1 MTLPRAALAAL
12 LAVPATLAALLS
24 IDVGTWHDSLRAGDT
39 RYRSAPAA
47 ARWDASTVLPFGTGK
62 ALLALGDDVA
72 ARRAIRLFRV
82 NYGVHGRLDT
92 ALQTQGARA
101 VAELAL
107 ADVTRSRDSRRA
119 AQASD
124 LLGVL
129 AFGDFAGGGGRDA
142 GQAERSVSAFAN
154 AVRLDPSDEAAKFN
168 LELALR
174 LFQAR
179 GVRPGASPGAGGHG
193 TGRRGAG
200 TGIPG
205 TGY

>member
-1 MTLPRAALAAL
+1 MRLRLVAAL
-12 LAVPATLAALLS
+12 LILLATLAALLS
-24 IDVGTWHDSLRAGDT
+24 VDLRAWHDSLRAGDA
-39 RYRSAPAA
+39 RYRTAPAVA
-47 ARWDASTVLPFGTGK
+47 GWRASSILPFG
-62 ALLALGDDVA
+62 AARSLLAVDDDLA
-72 ARRAIRLFRV
+72 ARRAIRLFRLT
-82 NYGVHGRLDT
+82 YGVRGRLDT

-107 ADVTRSRDSRRA
+107 ADVTRSGDLRRA

-129 AFGDFAGGGGRDA
+129 AFGDFAAGGGRDA
-142 GQAERSVSAFAN
+142 NQAERAVSAFAN

-179 GVRPGASPGAGGHG
+179 GVRPGASPGTGVQGA
-193 TGRRGAG
+193 GRRGAG

>member
-1 MTLPRAALAAL
+1 MRLRLAGVAAL
-12 LAVPATLAALLS
+12 LIALATLAALLS
-24 IDVGTWHDSLRAGDT
+24 VDLRAWHDALRAGDA
-39 RYRSAPAA
+39 RYRAAPAA
-47 ARWDASTVLPFGTGK
+47 ARWRASTRLPSG
-62 ALLALGDDVA
+62 AARSLLAVGDDLA
-72 ARRAIRLFRV
+72 ARRAIRLFRQS
-82 NYGVHGRLDT
+82 YGVRGRLDT
-92 ALQTQGARA
+92 ALQTQGARG

-107 ADVTRSRDSRRA
+107 ADLTRSSDLRRA

-129 AFGDFAGGGGRDA
+129 AFGDFAAGGGRDA
-142 GQAERSVSAFAN
+142 DQAERAVSAFAN

-179 GVRPGASPGAGGHG
+179 GVRPGASPSTGGQGA
-193 TGRRGAG
+193 GRRGAG